1 MTFVLY
7 TFSYQFSA
15 YIIFLSEN
23 WTGVCKKLYWHLTTY
38 LSLENPHTFV
48 LYTKCSIKPFLKPTI
63 TTKIIL
69 KEYLSQG
76 KTPLQIQPQTGCLQ
90 SLFQGD
96 VEFHFKL
103 WFQSLLFKCKVKRHK
118 VFIQV
123 TALLILVS
131 TGTFVSLCRE
141 VSNWHVRLPFA
152 IQTFSYH
159 RNLGPD
165 SIKIPSSIY
174 CTETHPV
181 PLKKKVI
188 FFSFWGLP
196 ALFWQQLHQCWLASK
211 WAVIV
216 WLADTICW
224 IMVVHFFV
232 WHSHPN
238 LLCCVRVLC

>member
-103 WFQSLLFKCKVKRHK
+103 WFQSLLFKCKLKRHK

-181 PLKKKVI
+181 PLKKSDFL
-188 FFSFWGLP
+188 FFLRLTSLI
-196 ALFWQQLHQCWLASK
+196 LATAASM
-211 WAVIV
+211 
-216 WLADTICW
+216 LACFQVGCYSLTCR
-224 IMVVHFFV
+224 H
-232 WHSHPN
+232 N
-238 LLCCVRVLC
+238 LLNYGGSFFCLTFTSQSIVLC